1 MRAVEEGRLSLDDS
15 VSRWDA
21 SFANESQIKV
31 RHLAAHVSEGDVGRE
46 YVYGSTRY
54 SKFGEILAKAYGAG
68 RYEDALRRELIA
80 PLGMTWRESPYLSA
94 HAGLVTAVHDV
105 SRFVGALQTNELIS
119 ARSFLTMTTPDSR
132 PNGSLPVGVGWF
144 SQTIA
149 CEPAVWSFGQDDPDH
164 SSALVLL
171 LPQRDIALIMLANTD
186 ELSNPFRLMMGDISE
201 SPFAVAF
208 LEVFA
213 AELGPSL
220 QRCQTARRIHQNRDR
235 APLARFFTR
244 Q

>member
-1 MRAVEEGRLSLDDS
+1 LPPPGGR
-15 VSRWDA
+15 
-21 SFANESQIKV
+21 
-31 RHLAAHVSEGDVGRE
+31 
-46 YVYGSTRY
+46 
-54 SKFGEILAKAYGAG
+54 
-68 RYEDALRRELIA
+68 
-80 PLGMTWRESPYLSA
+80 
-94 HAGLVTAVHDV
+94 
-105 SRFVGALQTNELIS
+105 
-119 ARSFLTMTTPDSR
+119 
-132 PNGSLPVGVGWF
+132 

-149 CEPAVWSFGQDDPDH
+149 GEPAVWSFGQDDPDH

-171 LPQRDIALIMLANTD
+171 LPQRDITLIMLANTD

-213 AELGPSL
+213 AALGASL
-220 QRCQTARRIHQNRDR
+220 QRCQTARRIHQNPDR